1 MHIEIVDIGSNTLT
15 KQEVEELANNFTVT
29 FGEVCST
36 IRFKSRDKYFQYL
49 DCSVQQIHRGGEWVN
64 VLLLELTTAAADEYF
79 SSDDST
85 SRQYV
90 NLYIHLPDLN
100 LYSDLFIHALKHS
113 YEIRVYTPEYDVYD
127 VHSLEILEF
136 GDEGQSNEH

>member
-15 KQEVEELANNFTVT
+15 KQEVEALAHSFTVT

-49 DCSVQQIHRGGEWVN
+49 DCSVQQIHRGGDWVN
-64 VLLLELTTAAADEYF
+64 VLLLELTTTADSF
-79 SSDDST
+79 SGDDNST

-127 VHSLEILEF
+127 VHSLEISEC
-136 GDEGQSNEH
+136 GDEVESNED

>member
-15 KQEVEELANNFTVT
+15 KQEVEALAHSFTVT

-49 DCSVQQIHRGGEWVN
+49 DCSVQQIHRGGDWVN
-64 VLLLELTTAAADEYF
+64 VLLLELTTAADSF
-79 SSDDST
+79 SGDDNST

-127 VHSLEILEF
+127 VHSLEISEC
-136 GDEGQSNEH
+136 GDEGESNED